1 LKLIN
6 LGLTLMAT
14 AVIALPIFVLTSA
27 ADRKLVMYG
36 FYFCGL
42 LELLGIVCV
51 LIHIITLKNKPR

>member
-1 LKLIN
+1 
-6 LGLTLMAT
+6 MAT